1 MHEMCSQYPFQTL
14 TTAGDDISD
23 ESKERSGCP
32 SALFGRIG
40 FSQDIDLEEIQKAE
54 GWAKFV
60 NVQVRA

>member
-1 MHEMCSQYPFQTL
+1 M
-14 TTAGDDISD
+14 
-23 ESKERSGCP
+23 KERSGCP

-40 FSQDIDLEEIQKAE
+40 FSQDIDLKEIQKAE